1 MECYSTNNLLY
12 KESIRKAI
20 LQGLAPD
27 RGLFMPAQLPRF
39 SESFFDRLPSLSL
52 PEIAFEVSNHFF
64 KDEIAEPDL
73 RELVEDAFDFEVPLR
88 QLDEKTHV
96 LELFHGPTLAFKDVG
111 ARFMSRVMSRFNK
124 EELIVLAATSGD
136 TGSAVA
142 SGFYEVPGIQ
152 VVILYPS
159 GKVSEIQEKQL
170 TTYGKNIHALEV
182 QGTFDDCQAM
192 VKGAFRDDALKGL
205 NLTTANSINL
215 ARLIPQS
222 FYYFYAAA
230 QLDAARL
237 GGTPLN
243 AAKAGEG
250 MEDILFS
257 VPSGNFGN
265 ITAGMF
271 AKRMGLPVKK
281 FIASTNVNDIVPS
294 YLLSGHYK
302 ARPSIKTISNAMD
315 VGDPSN
321 FARIQAL
328 YEQEHASICAEVEG
342 YSFTDAETVEAMQ
355 ALHQR
360 YGYVADP
367 HSAIAYAGLQQRQ
380 KTATGTGV
388 FLATAHPAKFLE
400 VVEEAIGEKVTI
412 PEKLA
417 EVMQKPKKASLIS
430 NDYANL
436 RDFIRGL

>member
-27 RGLFMPAQLPRF
+27 KGLFMPSSLPQLPQ
-39 SESFFDRLPSLSL
+39 SFFDRLPSLSL
-52 PEIAFEVSNHFF
+52 PEIAYEVSANFF
-64 KDEIAEPDL
+64 KDEIAADDL
-73 RELVEDAFDFEVPLR
+73 KALVNDAFDFEIPLR
-88 QLDEKTHV
+88 QLDEDIHV

-111 ARFMSRVMSRFNK
+111 ARFMSRVMARFNK
-124 EELIVLAATSGD
+124 QELIVLAATSGD

-142 SGFYEVPGIQ
+142 SGFYDVPGIQ

-182 QGTFDDCQAM
+182 QGAFDDCQAM
-192 VKGAFRDDALKGL
+192 VKKAFNDESLQKL

-222 FYYFYAAA
+222 FYYFYAMA
-230 QLDAARL
+230 QLGAPKQGAQ
-237 GGTPLN
+237 
-243 AAKAGEG
+243 
-250 MEDILFS
+250 FS

-271 AKRMGLPVKK
+271 AKRMGLPVTR
-281 FIASTNVNDIVPS
+281 FIAATNVNDIVPA
-294 YLLSGHYK
+294 YLQSGLYK
-302 ARPSIKTISNAMD
+302 ARPSVKTISNAMD

-321 FARIQAL
+321 FARILAL
-328 YEQEHASICAEVEG
+328 YEQQHMNICGEVEG

-355 ALHQR
+355 TLHRDYQ
-360 YGYVADP
+360 YVADP
-367 HSAIAYAGLQQRQ
+367 HSAIAYAGLKKYQQDSP
-380 KTATGTGV
+380 GTGV
-388 FLATAHPAKFLE
+388 FLATAHPAKFLD
-400 VVEEAIGEKVTI
+400 VVEEAIGEPVAI
-412 PEKLA
+412 PEKLE
-417 EVMQKPKKASLIS
+417 EVMKKPKKAELVP
-430 NDYANL
+430 NDYQKL
-436 RDFIRGL
+436 RDFVLEL

>member
-1 MECYSTNNLLY
+1 MECYSTNNLEH
-12 KESIRKAI
+12 KASIRQAI

-27 RGLFMPAQLPRF
+27 RGLYMPSQLPRLPQ
-39 SESFFDRLPSLSL
+39 SFFEKLPSLSL
-52 PEIAFEVSNHFF
+52 PEIAFEISRHFF
-64 KDEIAEPDL
+64 KEEISEPDL
-73 RELVEDAFDFEVPLR
+73 KKLVEDAFDFEVPLL
-88 QLDEKTHV
+88 QLNENTHV
-96 LELFHGPTLAFKDVG
+96 LELFHGPTLAFKDIG
-111 ARFMSRVMSRFNK
+111 ARFMSRVMARFK
-124 EELIVLAATSGD
+124 QQDLIVLAATSGD

-182 QGTFDDCQAM
+182 EGTFDDCQAM

-230 QLDAARL
+230 QL
-237 GGTPLN
+237 G
-243 AAKAGEG
+243 AGSK
-250 MEDILFS
+250 DVVFS

-271 AKRMGLPVKK
+271 ARQMGLPVKK
-281 FIASTNVNDIVPS
+281 FIASTNVNDIVPA
-294 YLLSGHYK
+294 YLLSGLYK
-302 ARPSIKTISNAMD
+302 ARPSEKTISNAMD

-328 YEQEHASICAEVEG
+328 YKQEHANICAEVEG

-355 ALHQR
+355 ALHR
-360 YGYVADP
+360 YYGYVADP
-367 HSAIAYAGLQQRQ
+367 HSAIAYAGLKKYQQ
-380 KTATGTGV
+380 KASGTGI
-388 FLATAHPAKFLE
+388 FLATAHPAKFLD
-400 VVEEAIGEKVTI
+400 VVEEAIGEKVGI
-412 PEKLA
+412 PRKLE
-417 EVMQKPKKASLIS
+417 EVMKKNKKASLIS

-436 RDFIRGL
+436 RDFVLGL

>member
-1 MECYSTNNLLY
+1 
-12 KESIRKAI
+12 
-20 LQGLAPD
+20 
-27 RGLFMPAQLPRF
+27 MPAQLPHLPQ
-39 SESFFDRLPSLSL
+39 SFFDRLPSLSL
-52 PEIAFEVSNHFF
+52 PQIAFEVSNHFF
-64 KDEIAEPDL
+64 KGEIAEDDL

-88 QLDEKTHV
+88 QLDENTHV

-111 ARFMSRVMSRFNK
+111 ARFMSRVMARFK
-124 EELIVLAATSGD
+124 QEDLIVLAATSGD

-182 QGTFDDCQAM
+182 AGTFDDCQAM
-192 VKGAFRDDALKGL
+192 VKGAFRDDALQGL

-230 QLDAARL
+230 QLDAANQANR
-237 GGTPLN
+237 
-243 AAKAGEG
+243 
-250 MEDILFS
+250 LFS

-271 AKRMGLPVKK
+271 AKHMGLPVKK
-281 FIASTNVNDIVPS
+281 FIASTNVNDIVPA
-294 YLLSGHYK
+294 YLLSGLYE
-302 ARPSIKTISNAMD
+302 ARPSVKTISNAMD

-328 YEQEHASICAEVEG
+328 YEQEHANICAEVEG

-355 ALHQR
+355 QLHRR

-367 HSAIAYAGLQQRQ
+367 HSAIAYAGLKKYQQ
-380 KTATGTGV
+380 KDPLTGI
-388 FLATAHPAKFLE
+388 FLATAHPAKFLD

-412 PEKLA
+412 PEQLA

-436 RDFIRGL
+436 RDFIKSL